1 MKLHHFYRM
10 NIATTSNL
18 RSAHT
23 CKIGKVFESRR
34 LLLHLS
40 ETEVASKIYINL
52 GYIKAIEAGD
62 YSVFP
67 ARIFA
72 RQYFQKYAKFLNLKV
87 EFFDIYK

>member
-1 MKLHHFYRM
+1 M
-10 NIATTSNL
+10 NEVMHQNL
-18 RSAHT
+18 QSART

-34 LLLHLS
+34 LLLDLS